1 MGVSEAGAGVEAA
14 EGISS
19 MVMPGMEGN
28 PGISIPRIGGRDIPP
43 LPPPSI
49 EDMLLLIIEE
59 EEEKEETDEEDI
71 FDDEDPIC
79 IEPMF
84 DIILLIMSSM
94 LEPPPIKLMPPIP
107 PMPPIEPME
116 GIAPPPEDIMVEE
129 EEDEEVDLKL
139 EMVLPSSDCVVA
151 AMLWLLAFSSFFTAV
166 PSSVTKAC
174 DCAFMASLT
183 SAPSGAWICLGA
195 DTVRMPAPEYVDA
208 SCSVTTPA
216 GILNSL
222 VNFLE
227 LLDPSSFFD
236 SCTAS
241 TMMMSSLVFKA
252 KSSGAKPG
260 SSIWIL
266 SLLADTWMLW
276 AASPSPA
283 PATPIARAL
292 NSA

>member
-49 EDMLLLIIEE
+49 DDMLLLIIEE
-59 EEEKEETDEEDI
+59 EEDEEEKEETDEDDI

-84 DIILLIMSSM
+84 
-94 LEPPPIKLMPPIP
+94 
-107 PMPPIEPME
+107 

-129 EEDEEVDLKL
+129 EEDDEVDLKL
-139 EMVLPSSDCVVA
+139 EIVLPSSDCVVA

-260 SSIWIL
+260 SSSWIWNL

-276 AASPSPA
+276 AASPS
-283 PATPIARAL
+283 
-292 NSA
+292 

>member
-1 MGVSEAGAGVEAA
+1 
-14 EGISS
+14 
-19 MVMPGMEGN
+19 
-28 PGISIPRIGGRDIPP
+28 
-43 LPPPSI
+43 
-49 EDMLLLIIEE
+49 
-59 EEEKEETDEEDI
+59 
-71 FDDEDPIC
+71 
-79 IEPMF
+79 
-84 DIILLIMSSM
+84 
-94 LEPPPIKLMPPIP
+94 MPPIP

-151 AMLWLLAFSSFFTAV
+151 AMLWLLAFSSF
-166 PSSVTKAC
+166 VTKAS
-174 DCAFMASLT
+174 DCAFIASLT

-260 SSIWIL
+260 SSSWIWNL

-276 AASPSPA
+276 AASPRPA

-292 NSA
+292 NSANLLSRPAPMLSFRSAKKGSEKKADLFESSSCFSDILRLSCLSRLHKEGHKTLRLCWLFMEGFSSRCSRLPACGLTPM

>member
-1 MGVSEAGAGVEAA
+1 
-14 EGISS
+14 
-19 MVMPGMEGN
+19 
-28 PGISIPRIGGRDIPP
+28 
-43 LPPPSI
+43 
-49 EDMLLLIIEE
+49 
-59 EEEKEETDEEDI
+59 
-71 FDDEDPIC
+71 
-79 IEPMF
+79 MF

-107 PMPPIEPME
+107 PMLPIEPME

-129 EEDEEVDLKL
+129 EEDDDVDLKL
-139 EMVLPSSDCVVA
+139 EIVLPSSDCVVA

-166 PSSVTKAC
+166 PSSV
-174 DCAFMASLT
+174 
-183 SAPSGAWICLGA
+183 
-195 DTVRMPAPEYVDA
+195 
-208 SCSVTTPA
+208 
-216 GILNSL
+216 
-222 VNFLE
+222 
-227 LLDPSSFFD
+227 FD

-260 SSIWIL
+260 SSSWIWNL

-292 NSA
+292 NSANLLSRPAPMLSFRSAKKGSEKKADLFDSSSCFSDILRLCWQGCTRKDTKL